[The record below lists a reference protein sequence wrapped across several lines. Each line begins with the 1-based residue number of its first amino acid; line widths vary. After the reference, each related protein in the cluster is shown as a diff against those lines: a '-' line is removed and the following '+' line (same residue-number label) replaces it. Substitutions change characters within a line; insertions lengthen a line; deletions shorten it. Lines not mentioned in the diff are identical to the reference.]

1 MRGGGRGVSFTIPVS
16 GVNGSGLWTT
26 NTEKRNN
33 SICLPPPPPLARNE
47 MVYQC
52 GTGGSARLFTF
63 AGSEINS
70 IERRLNG
77 RRINQRFNPEKR
89 DVWRRGDLCLP
100 ARRTYAKISPPCFHI
115 YSCCDP
121 SHLGRCKDSPRALA
135 VNINIRNNVYN
146 QSFAIQSSSWV
157 YVMEFAFRTLIVTK
171 RITDTIL
178 DWLT

>member
-1 MRGGGRGVSFTIPVS
+1 MCPQLILCEEEGAVSFTIPVS

-100 ARRTYAKISPPCFHI
+100 ARRTYAKIAPHAFISTHTVTLHI
-115 YSCCDP
+115 
-121 SHLGRCKDSPRALA
+121 LA
-135 VNINIRNNVYN
+135 DAKIRL
-146 QSFAIQSSSWV
+146 
-157 YVMEFAFRTLIVTK
+157 EH
-171 RITDTIL
+171 
-178 DWLT
+178 